1 MKRLPSIAI
10 LLLAAAAAAG
20 QTLPKPAPKKAV
32 TTATKAPVTRP
43 SLTNPASL
51 KDKAPE
57 QFQARFTT
65 TKGDFVVDVTRAKA
79 PLGVDRF
86 YNLVKYG
93 FFNGAAFFRVVPGFV
108 VQFGLSALPAV
119 NAAWEPAKITDDPV
133 TDSNVKGTVCFA
145 TAGPNTRT
153 TQLFV
158 NLGDNVRLD
167 AMGFAPFGKVIE
179 GMDVVEKIYPGYG
192 QTPDQARITKEG
204 AAYLKAQFP
213 ELDTI
218 TKAAIVQ
225 PAPATPV
232 PAAAPKK

>member
-1 MKRLPSIAI
+1 M
-10 LLLAAAAAAG
+10 
-20 QTLPKPAPKKAV
+20 
-32 TTATKAPVTRP
+32 TTAPKAPVTRP

-65 TKGDFVVDVTRAKA
+65 TKGDFVIDVTRAKA
-79 PLGVDRF
+79 PIGVDRF

-93 FFNGAAFFRVVPGFV
+93 FFNGAAFFRVLPNFV

-119 NAAWEPAKITDDPV
+119 NAAWEPAKIPDDPV
-133 TDSNVKGTVCFA
+133 QDSNVRGTICFA

-153 TQLFV
+153 TQLFI
-158 NLGDNVRLD
+158 NFGDNVRLD
-167 AMGFAPFGKVIE
+167 GMGFAPFGKITE
-179 GMDVVEKIYPGYG
+179 GMDVVEKIYSGYG
-192 QTPDQARITKEG
+192 EKPDQARITKEG

-225 PAPATPV
+225 PTP
-232 PAAAPKK
+232 PAAAPKAAAPKATAPAPAATPKKQ